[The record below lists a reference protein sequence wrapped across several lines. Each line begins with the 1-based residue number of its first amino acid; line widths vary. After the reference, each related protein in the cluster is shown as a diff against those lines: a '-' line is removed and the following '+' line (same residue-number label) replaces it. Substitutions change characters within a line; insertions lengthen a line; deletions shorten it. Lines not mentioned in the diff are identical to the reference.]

1 MNKAHP
7 DPEGVLRHVA
17 AMDPPGRRTI
27 STAEAQAVLD
37 ELAALRAVAAEHEAD
52 LLTVEG
58 QRHDLAERLF
68 AQDAELAALRAVAVA
83 AQKVSFHGELGD
95 LHRLWEAV
103 TALNAPPAAPTG
115 TGGDGGEIDRADC
128 DHCEGTGFDPVARED
143 ANEPSL
149 CEDCDGLGRVR
160 VVMGRRRTAAR

>member
-37 ELAALRAVAAEHEAD
+37 ELAAHEKD
-52 LLTVEG
+52 LLAVEQ
-58 QRHDLAERLF
+58 QRADLAERLF

-83 AQKVSFHGELGD
+83 AQGFCAEGD
-95 LHRLWEAV
+95 TFDVAARWMPRMRAALDAFPARDAV
-103 TALNAPPAAPTG
+103 PAGAE
-115 TGGDGGEIDRADC
+115 GDGGENNRADC
-128 DHCEGTGFDPVARED
+128 DQCGGTGCDPVAREGD
-143 ANEPSL
+143 NEPSL
-149 CEDCDGLGRVR
+149 CEGCDGLGRV
-160 VVMGRRRTAAR
+160 VRR

>member
-37 ELAALRAVAAEHEAD
+37 ELAAHEKD
-52 LLTVEG
+52 LLAVEQ
-58 QRHDLAERLF
+58 QRADLAERLF

-83 AQKVSFHGELGD
+83 AQKVSFHGEPGD
-95 LHRLWEAV
+95 LHRPWEAV
-103 TALNAPPAAPTG
+103 TALNAPPAAPAG
-115 TGGDGGEIDRADC
+115 AEGDGGEIDRADC

-143 ANEPSL
+143 DDEPSV
-149 CEDCDGLGRVR
+149 CEDCDGRGRV
-160 VVMGRRRTAAR
+160 VRR